1 MIPQKVQALFDF
13 IDYLDNNKKEY
24 VEIYIPLCNEISNL
38 LAQKHKLNPYDN
50 YKDKQLFDNLQ
61 NQINEISAPL
71 TQNVFTPISEK
82 LIELGIWSGDK
93 AYASIWNNNYPAI
106 SEFKEN
112 FAPEDVEQVIL
123 YKQKYLD
130 FRTET
135 KSDFLGLGFI
145 FNSLDEILKQLFS
158 FFKDTNENEFY
169 NFEAKTIEVN
179 SLEEV
184 AMGLKDG
191 LGKNFK
197 FSIPT
202 DKVFYGSKN
211 KLQVLANPANINNEI
226 IMGDKI
232 HVGDIPNNSGQITI
246 GKNQKTKSN
255 DSDEFSKKSFNW
267 QKWGVIVGTILA
279 VVAIV
284 VTWIVS

>member
-1 MIPQKVQALFDF
+1 MIPQKIQALFDF
-13 IDYLDNNKKEY
+13 IDYLDGNKKEY
-24 VEIYIPLCNEISNL
+24 IEKYIPLCDEIANL
-38 LAQKHKLNPYDN
+38 LSQKNKLNPYEN
-50 YKDKQLFDNLQ
+50 YKDKEQFDNLQ
-61 NQINEISAPL
+61 NQITEKSAPL
-71 TQNVFTPISEK
+71 TLNVFTPISNK
-82 LIELGIWSGDK
+82 LRELGIWSGDQ

-106 SEFKEN
+106 SNFKEN
-112 FAPEDVEQVIL
+112 FAPEDVTTVML

-135 KSDFLGLGFI
+135 NSDFLGLRFI
-145 FNSLDEILKQLFS
+145 FNGLDEILKQLFS
-158 FFKDTNENEFY
+158 FFKDTNENEFH

-184 AMGLKDG
+184 AMSLKDG
-191 LGKNFK
+191 LGKNLK

-202 DKVFYGSKN
+202 DKVLYGRQEKS
-211 KLQVLANPANINNEI
+211 QVQTNPANIKNEI

-232 HVGDIPNNSGQITI
+232 QVGDIPNNSGQITI

-255 DSDEFSKKSFNW
+255 DSDEFSKKSFHW

-279 VVAIV
+279 IVAII
-284 VTWIVS
+284 VTLIVS